1 MELSPLAPIG
11 KSCSSPS
18 TMVSNPGV
26 ITGLGLT
33 ATVSTSRVDS
43 GEVRAPDVVATDGNA
58 VTVIF
63 EVAGLDVDAVRL
75 KVERGDVGFVVVW
88 AGVGC
93 DVFLRVTFE
102 VRRPKRFE
110 IDTSVDDRVGTLVGF
125 VGDTDLDDSLDL
137 RVVCVDLED
146 RVKE

>member
-1 MELSPLAPIG
+1 
-11 KSCSSPS
+11 
-18 TMVSNPGV
+18 MVSNPGV
-26 ITGLGLT
+26 MTDLGLR
-33 ATVSTSRVDS
+33 ATVSASRVDS
-43 GEVRAPDVVATDGNA
+43 REVRVPDVVATGGNA
-58 VTVIF
+58 VTVMF
-63 EVAGLDVDAVRL
+63 EVVGLDIEAVRL

-110 IDTSVDDRVGTLVGF
+110 IDTSVDVGVGTLVGF
-125 VGDTDLDDSLDL
+125 VGDTDLDDSPDL
-137 RVVCVDLED
+137 RVVCIDLED